1 MKFEIKQNILM
12 EYLNYA
18 IKGISNKN
26 IIPILNCI
34 KMELTNDGLYLLST
48 DNEIAIKAFI
58 KKEDIEKIEKCG
70 NILISG
76 KFIYEIV
83 RKLPNS
89 IICIEEV
96 IDNKILITTDN
107 SSFTLNCNNPMD
119 FPDLEL
125 EDSKN
130 PLKIGKKIFTNIIKQ
145 TSFATSTQ
153 ESRPVLTGI
162 NFKINENILE
172 CTATDS
178 YRLAR
183 KKIELN
189 ESYPEEINIIIPTKN
204 LVELTRLYNV
214 DDDNLEMHIF
224 NNKVIFKF
232 NNIIL
237 MSKLINGNFPD
248 TSKLIPIEFENRL
261 VANINDYFDA
271 IDRASLLTSEEEK
284 NIITMQIDGNNMLI
298 SSNIPEIGNVEE
310 HLIINNKTNNN
321 IKISFSSKYMM
332 EAIKSLESEEIEI
345 LFNGEIKPIILKNP
359 NNDDLIQLI
368 VPIRTY

>member
-12 EYLNYA
+12 EHLNYA

-34 KMELTNDGLYLLST
+34 KFELTNEGLYLLST
-48 DNEIAIKAFI
+48 DNEIAIKTFI
-58 KKEDIEKIEKCG
+58 KKENIENIDRCG
-70 NILISG
+70 EILISG
-76 KFIYEIV
+76 RYIYEIIK
-83 RKLPNS
+83 KLPNTN
-89 IICIEEV
+89 INIEEV
-96 IDNKILITTDN
+96 VDNKIIITT
-107 SSFTLNCNNPMD
+107 STSEFKLNCNNPDD
-119 FPDLEL
+119 FPEIDL

-130 PLKIGKKIFTNIIKQ
+130 PIEINKKVFSNIIKQ
-145 TSFATSTQ
+145 TSFATSQQ

-162 NFKINENILE
+162 NFKIYDNILE

-178 YRLAR
+178 YRLS
-183 KKIELN
+183 KKIVKLN
-189 ESYPEEINIIIPTKN
+189 KSINENINIIIPTKN
-204 LVELTRLYNV
+204 LIELTRLYSN
-214 DDDNLEMHIF
+214 DDDVLNMHVF

-237 MSKLINGNFPD
+237 LTKLINGNFPD
-248 TSKLIPIEFENRL
+248 TSKLIPENFETKI
-261 VANINDYFDA
+261 VANINEYYNA

-284 NIITMQIDGNNMLI
+284 NIINLEVNGENMKI

-310 HLIINNKTNNN
+310 HLLIKNETNNN
-321 IKISFSSKYMM
+321 IKISFSSKYMID
-332 EAIKSLESEEIEI
+332 AIKSLESDEIEI

-359 NNDDLIQLI
+359 ESDDLIQLI